1 MRSFL
6 SGIIDT
12 LTKTNYQNIQD
23 FNHINIKD
31 DSIIVNLLSK
41 IILPILLIFGF
52 YVHSH
57 GDYTPGGGFQAG
69 IIFACA
75 LCLYYFI
82 NPKKNK
88 ISYYLLTTLSMIGF
102 TFYVGI
108 GILSFFKTGKFLDFT
123 FLPFSHTNARGVFIV
138 ELGIAFVVFS
148 SVARVFTTLLEALQQ
163 IEKTE
168 KTNKIKNT
176 NNNSNTINLKNQSI
190 QNTSSIHGSI
200 TNTKAMNK
208 KV

>member
-1 MRSFL
+1 MRNFL
-6 SGIIDT
+6 SGIVDT

-31 DSIIVNLLSK
+31 DSVIVNLLSK

-82 NPKKNK
+82 NPKKDR
-88 ISYYLLTTLSMIGF
+88 ISYYILTILSMIGF
-102 TFYVGI
+102 ILYVGI

-123 FLPFSHTNARGVFIV
+123 FLPFNHTNARGVFIV

-163 IEKTE
+163 IDGKDKMNKTKNSQ
-168 KTNKIKNT
+168 KTNGINTQKISTQHTMPEN
-176 NNNSNTINLKNQSI
+176 
-190 QNTSSIHGSI
+190 SSITIAKIASD
-200 TNTKAMNK
+200 

>member
-1 MRSFL
+1 MRNFL

-31 DSIIVNLLSK
+31 DAVIVNLLSK

-82 NPKKNK
+82 KK
-88 ISYYLLTTLSMIGF
+88 
-102 TFYVGI
+102 
-108 GILSFFKTGKFLDFT
+108 
-123 FLPFSHTNARGVFIV
+123 
-138 ELGIAFVVFS
+138 
-148 SVARVFTTLLEALQQ
+148 
-163 IEKTE
+163 
-168 KTNKIKNT
+168 
-176 NNNSNTINLKNQSI
+176 
-190 QNTSSIHGSI
+190 
-200 TNTKAMNK
+200 K
-208 KV
+208 KK